1 MMAFRRASAWTV
13 GSRNRK
19 PGLPTGAGACMP
31 AAASV
36 GALSAA
42 GPPLTCGNAGGLS
55 RSGAAMAASVSLL
68 FPPPPPVIRLRST
81 VDNPGV
87 TTFWSR

>member
-1 MMAFRRASAWTV
+1 
-13 GSRNRK
+13 
-19 PGLPTGAGACMP
+19 MP
-31 AAASV
+31 AAATV

-42 GPPLTCGNAGGLS
+42 GPPLTWGKAGGFS
-55 RSGAAMAASVSLL
+55 RSGAAMAARDSLL

-81 VDNPGV
+81 VDRPGV